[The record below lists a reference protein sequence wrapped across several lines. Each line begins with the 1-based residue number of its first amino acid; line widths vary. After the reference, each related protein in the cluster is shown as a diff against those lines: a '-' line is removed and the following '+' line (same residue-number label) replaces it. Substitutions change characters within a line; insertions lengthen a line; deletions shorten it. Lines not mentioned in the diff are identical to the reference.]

1 MFKNNNELQQFFND
15 LKRNQEIDK
24 YEINEI
30 LIGNIEAINES
41 ILDKRISKQLALKN
55 ILDIMIKVDD
65 TLIASNIFY
74 KCIIIYSHIF
84 GSNIFKQKIFE
95 MVPYYNI
102 KQNLFSKI
110 MKQTIENNGQ
120 MIGKEDEVI
129 FYILKTSDTE
139 TLVKFAID
147 YSDNFFRLL
156 NDKRCKISQNDINT
170 IFKPL
175 NSILS
180 NNLANIPTEDIAK
193 VIEYISD
200 ENKADVFLKVMDDI
214 IKGNRQMDD
223 ENNEI
228 IFCILNSVFNE
239 VLVDFATTYG
249 YDFFKL
255 IDDNRCTIPQNT
267 VNNIYYS
274 LIHDEEL
281 PLQINKEYIDNIFNI
296 TPNGRYHS
304 ISAIISNLKRGQEEL
319 IDYIVDK
326 VHNVEDKNLRE
337 RISCT
342 VFENCVFS
350 NKRVLS
356 KMNRDDIEYIFN
368 NNNIDSDYL
377 CNILS
382 ELRNNNELIHYII
395 NTKIPNIQDHD
406 TIKKVILAIMH
417 SNINISDEGKNI
429 LVMLARRSFG
439 HNLKNDICLAWELY
453 KNNIFFENNDRLD
466 SERYLVNMVRNL
478 DDPYDK
484 FKKIITMHYYK
495 NIFIE
500 ENEERTI
507 KYLFNIMQQADNIYV
522 KKDILKKLLTGKHAL
537 NIYKYIKEHFNEF
550 NSFLLQNFDRETI
563 FEVAIELFIRNIY
576 YIDNN
581 REKTKNFILYALEK
595 GDNSDNVKEIILN
608 KILDYKEK
616 FIKNND
622 ELIRIKDIIYS
633 LNIENANYLIS
644 LLKETYTIIMP
655 DFILENQI
663 EIVKKIIETVNYIDI
678 NAEENKN
685 IKQIFDII
693 DNNNIDIDTKIILIQ
708 EEVNNLT
715 HDEVDCLTSAFLY
728 NNSNVEKIY
737 ITLNKKYYGFI
748 SNFINNIT
756 NSNIGTLLKDKI
768 IERKTQ
774 IEQAENQQANDV
786 NGNFEDVKATSLH
799 TLLKD
804 AYYKYTLG
812 NLDEDFAMD
821 TFTQYIN
828 KFDNL
833 IKETNKLKEEMKT
846 LRKEREELERKIN
859 AGEIEPITFDFVDDI
874 LGYNQMIDDFVP
886 ETLEINILE
895 EKDNELYI
903 KSQEIQNNKEQMKEN
918 EEKILNEIDAGFNE
932 QNAKDRNKTLLACFN
947 ANGLYLNERNLT
959 LEKNINKKT
968 NTQIGTKLYN
978 KLKKFDKRGNIDGRY
993 IPSFY

>member
-74 KCIIIYSHIF
+74 ECIISNHIF

-110 MKQTIENNGQ
+110 MNQTIENNGQ
-120 MIGKEDEVI
+120 MIEEEGKVI
-129 FYILKTSDTE
+129 FYMLNTLDTK
-139 TLVKFAID
+139 TLVKFAIE
-147 YSDNFFRLL
+147 YGDNFFALI
-156 NDKRCKISQNDINT
+156 NNEKCTISQDSKDT

-214 IKGNRQMDD
+214 IEGNKQMDD

-255 IDDNRCTIPQNT
+255 IDDNRCIIPQNT

-281 PLQINKEYIDNIFNI
+281 PLEINKEYIDNIFNI
-296 TPNGRYHS
+296 VPNGRYHS
-304 ISAIISNLKRGQEEL
+304 ISAIISNLKRDQEKL

-326 VHNVEDKNLRE
+326 VHNIEDENLRKK
-337 RISCT
+337 ISLA

-368 NNNIDSDYL
+368 NNNINSECL

-395 NTKIPNIQDHD
+395 NTKIPNIEDHD
-406 TIKKVILAIMH
+406 TIKEVILTIMC
-417 SNINISDEGKNI
+417 SNINISDEEKNI

-507 KYLFNIMQQADNIYV
+507 KYLFDIIQQTDDVYV
-522 KKDILKKLLTGKHAL
+522 KEDILKKLLTGKHAL

-550 NSFLLQNFDRETI
+550 NSLLLRNFNRETI

-581 REKTKNFILYALEK
+581 REKTKNFILYARER
-595 GDNSDNVKEIILN
+595 GDDSDNVKEVILN
-608 KILDYKEK
+608 KILDYKKK
-616 FIKNND
+616 FIRNND
-622 ELIRIKDIIYS
+622 ELIRIENIINS